1 MCLTQSFIFWAWK
14 KKSPVKILLKFWIL
28 GVKTKSTREKRWKT
42 PKKYPWKSFFA
53 RENFR
58 KFTPVKMKFVRV
70 KKIKNSAREK
80 SKSARENCHSFFLM
94 VFLPKIFLLRI
105 QFSAFLLRYWQKT
118 WNLGWHTWNSITKFE
133 TFRVTRWAAE
143 PLLCTSRS
151 ASSSAPAPWY
161 SRALKGFQLFV
172 FQLLW
177 NHPSFEVCWPKLS

>member
-1 MCLTQSFIFWAWK
+1 MLLP
-14 KKSPVKILLKFWIL
+14 PVLYFL
-28 GVKTKSTREKRWKT
+28 GVKKKVTRENFTKILDFGREKKSTREKRWKT

-105 QFSAFLLRYWQKT
+105 QFSVFLLRYWQKT
-118 WNLGWHTWNSITKFE
+118 WNLGWHTWNSVTKFE
-133 TFRVTRWAAE
+133 TFRVTRW
-143 PLLCTSRS
+143 PLPL
-151 ASSSAPAPWY
+151 
-161 SRALKGFQLFV
+161 
-172 FQLLW
+172 
-177 NHPSFEVCWPKLS
+177 